1 MRLRVRLIKKFAQV
15 LNGVD
20 LDKLRVGECVELP
33 TQIARMLL
41 AEGWAVLIDSDE
53 GFTSGT

>member
-1 MRLRVRLIKKFAQV
+1 MRLRVRLIKKLARF

-33 TQIARMLL
+33 TRTARMLL
-41 AEGWAVLIDSDE
+41 AEGWAVLVDSDE
-53 GFTSGT
+53 GSQSGN

>member
-1 MRLRVRLIKKFAQV
+1 LVLRVRLIKKLARF

-33 TQIARMLL
+33 RQVARMLL
-41 AEGWAVLIDSDE
+41 AEGWAVSVETEE
-53 GFTSGT
+53 GPESRK